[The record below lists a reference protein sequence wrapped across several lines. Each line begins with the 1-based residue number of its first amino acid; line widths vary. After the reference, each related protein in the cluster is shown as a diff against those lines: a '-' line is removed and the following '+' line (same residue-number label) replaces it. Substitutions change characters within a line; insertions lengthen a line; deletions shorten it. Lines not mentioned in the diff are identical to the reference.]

1 MEMNKKQQY
10 DAIVEIVAN
19 AKLMLVYSDDAVID
33 SYANTVKS
41 NARRTIV
48 SLGHSEEQFDK
59 DVARRYNQLGKALKE
74 ESKAEERTHK
84 MQVLV
89 DIIPMASGVTL
100 YVANIDIAGE
110 RDFSVEGKSMK
121 SVMVT
126 VRAEAKAR
134 SVNRGEI
141 EILGE
146 FNPSDMT
153 EEDEKVWETNIFEL

>member
-1 MEMNKKQQY
+1 MNKKQQY

>member
-1 MEMNKKQQY
+1 MNKKQQY

-134 SVNRGEI
+134 SINRGEI